1 MKELNEIRF
10 NESNIQLK
18 DNLVR
23 GGILPE
29 KAAELNRV
37 ITIQGDTTIE
47 GAVCAR
53 KIEIENGD
61 LQIKGAVYTQ
71 LELHVNS
78 DAKGSVSFLKCVG
91 SADAVVSMASNCQ
104 ISFHSDINAKRVSLF
119 NAFVAGSIYA
129 DVINL
134 ENCVVIGGVFATQQL
149 DVSNCIVGTFNA
161 PSVRI
166 AQIVQLLLPSAFS
179 VEKIQVA
186 PGTVLFNLSLADFGS
201 LFKGLQQSPESGK
214 IRMNPLADEQTTILS
229 DEKVQKTIRCYS
241 VIGKVL
247 AVDLIDMDK
256 FQNHFLL
263 TAASLGPQLL
273 TTYDLGVGPQGK
285 PVEMSFY
292 KIRDFF
298 FDILLGKME
307 IQEMNGS
314 FNIAQIT
321 GALYTNEIAE

>member
-10 NESNIQLK
+10 NENNIQLK

-29 KAAELNRV
+29 KATELNRI
-37 ITIQGDTTIE
+37 ITIQGDTMIE
-47 GAVCAR
+47 GAVCA
-53 KIEIENGD
+53 KKVEIENGD
-61 LQIKGAVYTQ
+61 LEVKGALYTQ

-78 DAKGSVSFLKCVG
+78 DAKGKISFQKCVG
-91 SADAVVSMASNCQ
+91 SADTVVSMASNCQ
-104 ISFHSDINAKRVSLF
+104 IDFHSDINAKRVSLY

-129 DVINL
+129 DVIHL
-134 ENCVVIGGVFATQQL
+134 ENCVVIGGIFATQQL
-149 DVSNCIVGTFNA
+149 DLSNCIVGTFNA

-166 AQIVQLLLPSAFS
+166 EQIVHLLLPSAFS

-186 PGTVLFNLSLADFGS
+186 PGTLLFNLSLADLGS
-201 LFKGLQQSPESGK
+201 LFKGMPESLESGK
-214 IRMNPLADEQTTILS
+214 IKMDPFADEQTTTLA
-229 DEKVQKTIRCYS
+229 DEQVQKTIRCYS

-273 TTYDLGVGPQGK
+273 TTYNLGVDEEGK
-285 PVEMSFY
+285 TVEMSFDR
-292 KIRDFF
+292 IRDFF
-298 FDILLGKME
+298 FDLLLGKIE
-307 IQEMNGS
+307 VKEMNGS

-321 GALYTNEIAE
+321 GNL

>member
-10 NESNIQLK
+10 NENNIQLK

-29 KAAELNRV
+29 KASELNRI
-37 ITIQGDTTIE
+37 ITIQGNTVIE
-47 GAVCAR
+47 GAVCAK

-61 LQIKGAVYTQ
+61 VQVKGAVYTQ
-71 LELHVNS
+71 LELHIDS
-78 DAKGSVSFLKCVG
+78 DAKGSITFEKCVG
-91 SADAVVSMASNCQ
+91 SADSVVSMAANCK
-104 ISFHSDINAKRVSLF
+104 INFHSDINGKRVSLY

-129 DVINL
+129 DNISL
-134 ENCVVIGGVFATQQL
+134 ENCVVIGGVFATQEIEL
-149 DVSNCIVGTFNA
+149 SNCVVGTFNA

-166 AQIVQLLLPSAFS
+166 SQIIQLLLPSAFS
-179 VEKIQVA
+179 VEKIMAA
-186 PGTVLFNLSLADFGS
+186 PGTRMFNLSLADLGS
-201 LFKGLQQSPESGK
+201 LFKGAEQSPESGK
-214 IRMNPLADEQTTILS
+214 IVMNPNADEQTTTLVDDNI
-229 DEKVQKTIRCYS
+229 QKTVRCYS

-273 TTYDLGVGPQGK
+273 TTYNLGIDAEGK
-285 PVEMSFY
+285 NVEMTFDR
-292 KIRDFF
+292 IRDFF
-298 FDILLGKME
+298 FGLMLGKIE
-307 IQEMNGS
+307 VQEMNGS

-321 GALYTNEIAE
+321 GTM

>member
-10 NESNIQLK
+10 NENNIQLK

-29 KAAELNRV
+29 KASELNRI
-37 ITIQGDTTIE
+37 ITIQGDTVIE
-47 GAVCAR
+47 GAVCAK

-61 LQIKGAVYTQ
+61 TQVKGAVYTQ
-71 LELHVNS
+71 LELHIDS
-78 DAKGSVSFLKCVG
+78 DAKGEITFEKCVG
-91 SADAVVSMASNCQ
+91 SADSVVSMASNCKL
-104 ISFHSDINAKRVSLF
+104 SFHSDINGKRVSLY

-129 DVINL
+129 DNISL
-134 ENCVVIGGVFATQQL
+134 ENCVVIGGVFATQEIEL
-149 DVSNCIVGTFNA
+149 SNCVVGTFNA

-166 AQIVQLLLPSAFS
+166 SQIIQLLLPSAFS
-179 VEKIQVA
+179 VEKIMPA
-186 PGTVLFNLSLADFGS
+186 PGTKMYNLSLADLGS
-201 LFKGLQQSPESGK
+201 LFKGGEQSPESGK
-214 IRMNPLADEQTTILS
+214 IVMNPFVDEQTTSLS
-229 DEKVQKTIRCYS
+229 DDQVQKTLRCYS

-273 TTYDLGVGPQGK
+273 TTYNMGIDAEGK
-285 PVEMSFY
+285 NVEMSFGR
-292 KIRDFF
+292 IRDFF
-298 FDILLGKME
+298 FDLMLGKIE
-307 IQEMNGS
+307 VQEMNGS

-321 GALYTNEIAE
+321 GTL

>member
-1 MKELNEIRF
+1 MTNDMKELNEIRF

-29 KAAELNRV
+29 KVSELNRI
-37 ITIQGDTTIE
+37 ITIQGDTVIE
-47 GAVCAR
+47 GAVCAK

-61 LQIKGAVYTQ
+61 TQVKGAVYTQ

-78 DAKGSVSFLKCVG
+78 DAKGNISFMKCVA
-91 SADAVVSMASNCQ
+91 SADSVVSMSGSCRLN
-104 ISFHSDINAKRVSLF
+104 FHSDVNAKRVSLY

-129 DVINL
+129 DNISL

-149 DVSNCIVGTFNA
+149 ELSNCVVGTFNA

-166 AQIVQLLLPSAFS
+166 SQIIQLLLPSAFS
-179 VEKIQVA
+179 VEKVAPA
-186 PGTVLFNLSLADFGS
+186 PGTRLYNLSLADLGS
-201 LFKGLQQSPESGK
+201 LFKGLDQSPESGK
-214 IRMNPLADEQTTILS
+214 IAIDPFADEQTTTLTDGNI
-229 DEKVQKTIRCYS
+229 QKTLRCYS

-247 AVDLIDMDK
+247 AADLIDMDK

-273 TTYDLGVGPQGK
+273 TTYNLGVDASGK
-285 PVEMSFY
+285 SVDMSFER
-292 KIRDFF
+292 IRDFF
-298 FDILLGKME
+298 FNIMLGKIE
-307 IQEMNGS
+307 VQDMNGS
-314 FNIAQIT
+314 FNITDIT
-321 GALYTNEIAE
+321 RTV